1 MQGHDTFLIVMHNTK
16 KENTE
21 FNITLCETNLRWLS
35 GNPESPENTKKIE
48 KTKKEIS
55 RLKKILKTL

>member
-1 MQGHDTFLIVMHNTK
+1 MHNTK

-21 FNITLCETNLRWLS
+21 FNIAFCETNLRWLA

-48 KTKKEIS
+48 KVKKEIT
-55 RLKKILKTL
+55 RLKKIKNNP

>member
-1 MQGHDTFLIVMHNTK
+1 MHNTK

-21 FNITLCETNLRWLS
+21 FNITFCETNLRWLS